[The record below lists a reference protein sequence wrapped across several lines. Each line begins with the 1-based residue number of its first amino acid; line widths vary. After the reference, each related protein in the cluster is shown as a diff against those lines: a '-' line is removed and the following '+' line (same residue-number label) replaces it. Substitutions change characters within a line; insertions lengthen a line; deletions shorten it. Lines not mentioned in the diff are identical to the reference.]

1 MDKNEICS
9 TECSDARDSCYSGCG
24 NDYTCANRCNV
35 VWLDCLETCPC
46 SSGCPDGCDGCP
58 HPVCESTEQY
68 LFMINY
74 DWSFDNRALLLRLS
88 DDTFIESN
96 FNYRFDI
103 MDVDDACYS
112 YIKGNHYFL
121 GGYYNPRAIIK
132 VTDCE
137 FKLQE
142 DELMVPHIDGMWGSC
157 TSKKLQHLAF
167 H

>member
-1 MDKNEICS
+1 
-9 TECSDARDSCYSGCG
+9 
-24 NDYTCANRCNV
+24 
-35 VWLDCLETCPC
+35 
-46 SSGCPDGCDGCP
+46 
-58 HPVCESTEQY
+58 
-68 LFMINY
+68 MINY
-74 DWSFDNRALLLRLS
+74 DWSFDNKALLLRLS
-88 DDTFIESN
+88 DDTFIESS

-137 FKLQE
+137 FKLQD

-157 TSKKLQHLAF
+157 TSKKAEIDEMITVCY
-167 H
+167 